1 MAVPKGYHFNRWTDD
16 EDRILRRMWNAG
28 EKIRAICVEL
38 PGRKPGAIMHR
49 RKVIGLSIRRFT
61 DDGKR
66 IVANVSLAP
75 QTRDALQSRAYAAG
89 RTVSGYVRLLI
100 QRDLGMTRT

>member
-1 MAVPKGYHFNRWTDD
+1 MPVSRGFKRTLWTED

-28 EKIRAICVEL
+28 EKIRAICAEL

-49 RKVIGLSIRRFT
+49 RKAVGLSIRRFT
-61 DDGKR
+61 QDGKR

-75 QTRDALQSRAYAAG
+75 ETRDALQSRAYAAG
-89 RTVSGYVRLLI
+89 RSVSGYVRLLI
-100 QRDLGMTRT
+100 QRDLGAR